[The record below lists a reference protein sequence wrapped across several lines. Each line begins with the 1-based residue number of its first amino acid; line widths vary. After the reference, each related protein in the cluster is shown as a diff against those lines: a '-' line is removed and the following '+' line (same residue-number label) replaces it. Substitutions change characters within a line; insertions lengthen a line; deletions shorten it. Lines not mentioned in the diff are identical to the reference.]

1 MGGLRDGLV
10 NSAVAASAVGQKPHF
25 CIPRSVRAIS
35 TQEFMGMID
44 SSLRNWTIT
53 SEPPPP
59 SEEMG
64 IVAILVLRNWN
75 HKGRDGTG

>member
-10 NSAVAASAVGQKPHF
+10 NSAVAASAVGKEPQF
-25 CIPRSVRAIS
+25 CIPRTVRSIS
-35 TQEFMGMID
+35 AQEFMGMID

-59 SEEMG
+59 SEELGM
-64 IVAILVLRNWN
+64 VAILVLRE
-75 HKGRDGTG
+75 RFPCRR